1 MLINCCQARSC
12 LVSIEHFA
20 LSYSDFL
27 TEHRHFLDGL
37 GCQTF
42 LDALAAKR
50 IDALLNLPAQIH
62 ADLGCQTD
70 VALYLSERESAV
82 GMLFQCLSSITGHTA
97 KTLFSKA
104 KKLEFSEVDGELAV
118 A

>member
-12 LVSIEHFA
+12 L
-20 LSYSDFL
+20 D
-27 TEHRHFLDGL
+27 T
-37 GCQTF
+37 
-42 LDALAAKR
+42 LAAKR
-50 IDALLNLPAQIH
+50 VDALFNLPAQFH
-62 ADLGCQTD
+62 TNLGCHTF

-104 KKLEFSEVDGELAV
+104 KKLEFSEIDGELAV

>member
-12 LVSIEHFA
+12 L
-20 LSYSDFL
+20 D
-27 TEHRHFLDGL
+27 T
-37 GCQTF
+37 
-42 LDALAAKR
+42 LAAKR

-70 VALYLSERESAV
+70 VALYLSEGEGAV
-82 GMLFQCLSSITGHTA
+82 GMLFQRFACITWHMA

-104 KKLEFSEVDGELAV
+104 KKLEFSEIDGELAV